1 MLTQKVQLI
10 RYFFLIFSAFFL
22 KLDLLHAENIEYTYH
37 FQQPAIKNQG
47 DGTQLVQFR
56 DSYPAGIVGSP
67 TLPLAK
73 IALMLPP
80 GQAARDIKIIYKN
93 PQILKTKINL
103 APFQVPHNVLAGRT
117 PPFRNEKIYNSIEP
131 VKGPQPYIKTHFM
144 NGYAVALSTFSP
156 VEYIPRTQELKF
168 YTEATVKIE
177 TGVDQRAIQALEN
190 RSSASYIKKR
200 LYSFVDNK
208 TMVDACFG
216 PTIDNPVYDYLII
229 TISEFLENYELLRD
243 FYNQRGI
250 RTRIVSIDWI
260 EKNLMGEDL
269 QDKIRNYIIAEY
281 RQKGIRFVLLAGD
294 ADKSKLNGQIQV
306 PARGFFCEVQSSE
319 LYSDVNIPADV
330 YYAALDGTWNENN
343 NFYYA
348 EPEEDDLL
356 PEIAVGR
363 ICADNPTEIQ
373 NMLYKIINYQHQP
386 VVNDAVKVLMVGE
399 KMYDF
404 PETYGSDYLNLLIDG
419 SDANGYST
427 VGFPKT
433 LEFTC
438 LYRKEMYWT
447 DTDLISKINQGV
459 NLINHAG
466 HSNSNMVML
475 LNTGMIKDDEFEKVN
490 GKDHLNPVIYS
501 HGCLAGSFDYTDF
514 SGQDCVAEEMLSIQ
528 NFAVAFVGNSK
539 YGWFN
544 EGQNEGPSLHL
555 HREFVNALYK
565 DQVTQ
570 IGEAH
575 LMSKIRSAPFVTAPN
590 QWEPGALRWCFYC
603 CNVLGDPAL
612 DLWTNKIAEFAN
624 LQVPDTFFVS
634 SAELVLNIGEPAARV
649 TLSTSDFQFSISM
662 TTEPSGV
669 AFFSGDSLVVHD
681 YRKLMVTKHNFMPYQ
696 KEVFIKSP
704 STFVDN
710 DAKNHLKP
718 NDFQLK
724 AVYPNPF
731 YEKTTIK
738 FYINKTMPVHL
749 AVFNVRGE
757 RVANFA
763 SNIYEPG
770 EYEINWQ
777 ANLNSQQ
784 ILAGGVYFIR
794 ITTPEMSLVKRCVL
808 LK

>member
-1 MLTQKVQLI
+1 MHRHKFQVIDCL
-10 RYFFLIFSAFFL
+10 FFIFTTFFI
-22 KLDLLHAENIEYTYH
+22 KIDLLQAESVEYTYH
-37 FQQPAIKNQG
+37 FQPPAIKNQA
-47 DGTQLVQFR
+47 DGTQQLQFR

-67 TLPLAK
+67 TLPLIK

-80 GQAARDIKIIYKN
+80 GQVARDIRIIYKN
-93 PQILKTKINL
+93 PQTLKTKINL
-103 APFQVPHNVLAGRT
+103 APFQVPHHALSKGN
-117 PPFRNEKIYNSIEP
+117 PPIRNEKIYNSIEP
-131 VKGPQPYIKTHFM
+131 VKGPPPYIKTHFM

-156 VEYIPRTQELKF
+156 IEYIPRMQELKY

-177 TGVDQRAIQALEN
+177 TEPDPRAIQALEN
-190 RSSASYIKKR
+190 RSSASYVKER
-200 LYSFVDNK
+200 LYSLVDNK
-208 TMVDACFG
+208 IMVDACFG
-216 PTIDNPVYDYLII
+216 PTIDNPIYDYLII
-229 TISEFLENYELLRD
+229 TIPEFLENYGLLRD
-243 FYNQRGI
+243 FYHQRGL
-250 RTRIVSIDWI
+250 RTRIVTVDWI
-260 EKNLMGEDL
+260 DQNLKGEDL
-269 QDKIRNYIIAEY
+269 PEKIRNHIIDEY

-294 ADKSKLNGQIQV
+294 ADKSKFEGQNQV

-319 LYSDVNIPADV
+319 LYSDTNIPADV

-373 NMLYKIINYQHQP
+373 NIFRKIMNYQHHP
-386 VVNDAVKVLMVGE
+386 VVDDAVKVLMVGE

-404 PETYGSDYLNLLIDG
+404 PVSYGSDYLNLLIGG
-419 SDANGYST
+419 SDENGYST
-427 VGFPKT
+427 VGFPT
-433 LEFTC
+433 TMEFTY

-459 NLINHAG
+459 NFMNHAG
-466 HSNSNMVML
+466 HSNVNMVMT
-475 LNTGMIKDDEFEKVN
+475 LNTGMIKDDEFAKVN
-490 GKDHLNPVIYS
+490 GQDHLNPVIYS

-528 NFAVAFVGNSK
+528 NFAVAFVGNSR

-565 DQVTQ
+565 DQVTP

-575 LMSKIRSAPFVTAPN
+575 LLSKIRSAPFVTAPN

-612 DLWTNKIAEFAN
+612 DLWTNKIAEFTN

-649 TLSTSDFQFSISM
+649 TLSTSDFQFSMSM
-662 TTEPSGV
+662 ITESSGL
-669 AFFSGDSLVVHD
+669 AFFSGDSLVAHD

-710 DAKNHLKP
+710 DIKNDLKP

-749 AVFNVRGE
+749 AVFNIRGE

-784 ILAGGVYFIR
+784 FLAGGVYFIR
-794 ITTPEMSLVKRCVL
+794 ITTPEMRLVKRCIL